1 MKMCLNCGCCGEL
14 ARIDYDES
22 EAGFAYKPINN
33 YQEAGDDPF
42 ELIELSSDS
51 SAGDNSVCPV
61 CGGEVADIDEEIV
74 EYIYYLNKAG
84 IKTRFCCAGHLYN
97 DFTSFYILIDWNAS
111 NFQSMIALCCSLKL
125 NAKILKGSFEDYG
138 FGWAYRIAIDSL
150 DASNEVVEATK
161 AITKITN
168 RYNFFNQKSI
178 ERKRQI
184 HSDMK
189 RIINDL
195 FDEGLIEL

>member
-51 SAGDNSVCPV
+51 SSGDNSVCPV

-74 EYIYYLNKAG
+74 EYIYYLNNMFLHIHNEYLLFFLKNH
-84 IKTRFCCAGHLYN
+84 IKL
-97 DFTSFYILIDWNAS
+97 
-111 NFQSMIALCCSLKL
+111 
-125 NAKILKGSFEDYG
+125 
-138 FGWAYRIAIDSL
+138 DS
-150 DASNEVVEATK
+150 DN
-161 AITKITN
+161 
-168 RYNFFNQKSI
+168 
-178 ERKRQI
+178 
-184 HSDMK
+184 
-189 RIINDL
+189 
-195 FDEGLIEL
+195 